1 MRLDD
6 LFDQELTFANF
17 LFGAGLI
24 IGPIILAATAI
35 TVVAGVIRII
45 VMPMVAHGGMTRA
58 EQTGRGRQAKTLA
71 RLLFGLGLILAA
83 VTAADLT
90 RGLRP
95 YRSLR
100 LRWPRGFIGWRGWRS
115 EPLQGRIQAIGR
127 VTSARQSPAMRRTGH
142 YPPPDVG
149 FCVASILRA

>member
-1 MRLDD
+1 MRLYD

-58 EQTGRGRQAKTLA
+58 EQTGAWAAGKNFGPSPVRPGSDSCGRHCGRFDPWFTALSIIALAVAAWLYRVA
-71 RLLFGLGLILAA
+71 RLEERALA
-83 VTAADLT
+83 VTHSGD
-90 RGLRP
+90 R
-95 YRSLR
+95 
-100 LRWPRGFIGWRGWRS
+100 
-115 EPLQGRIQAIGR
+115 
-127 VTSARQSPAMRRTGH
+127 
-142 YPPPDVG
+142 
-149 FCVASILRA
+149 ASN